1 MLVFESSALHCLN
14 QTAFVVLC
22 SGRLCDHRCFLVEI
36 DRIYGLWKRCL
47 MDGRRFLYLLTV
59 IAYDILKK
67 APQRPLIC

>member
-1 MLVFESSALHCLN
+1 MLFLQSSALHCLD
-14 QTAFVVLC
+14 QAAFVVLC
-22 SGRLCDHRCFLVEI
+22 GGRLCDHRCFLVEI

-59 IAYDILKK
+59 IANDILKK